1 MSTWKWLR
9 TGLLAVTTLAV
20 AAIAAYAAMA
30 PPVAGTVYQAY
41 RFSEQVQLPGW
52 TALPSENIALT
63 RPIPAYH
70 QLIASK
76 LYHFQQLGRKLDIQA
91 MYLVDT
97 DGDVQNFAQDFTPSQ
112 FSQKP
117 AERHRAGLGF
127 YQLSTQG
134 TRSIL
139 SACINPRGESTVTAA
154 QFEQNRRTLDRQADR
169 WLPWL
174 LNQVYLADR
183 RCIWTAV
190 SLDAVDLPSEQRT
203 ALLEQTW
210 FAWLP
215 QQKFPNP

>member
-1 MSTWKWLR
+1 MSTWQWLR

-20 AAIAAYAAMA
+20 AAMAAYSAMT
-30 PPVAGTVYQAY
+30 PQVLGTVYQAY
-41 RFSEQVQLPGW
+41 SFAEQVKLPGW
-52 TALPSENIALT
+52 TALPSEKIAIT

-76 LYHFQQLGRKLDIQA
+76 LYHFQSLGRKLDIQS

-97 DGDVQNFAQDFTPSQ
+97 DGNLQNFVQDFTPNH
-112 FSQKP
+112 FSDKST
-117 AERHRAGLGF
+117 ERHRSGSGF

-139 SACINPRGESTVTAA
+139 RACINPRGESTVTVA
-154 QFEQNRRTLDRQADR
+154 QFEQNRRSLDRQVDR

-174 LNQVYLADR
+174 FNQVYLVDR
-183 RCIWTAV
+183 RCIWTEI
-190 SLDAVDLPSEQRT
+190 SLTAADLSSEQRIS
-203 ALLEQTW
+203 LLEQSW

-215 QQKFPNP
+215 QQTFPNP